1 MAAAFLYADK
11 LIAEALAAG
20 KCFCCTAAIGLVR
33 LQGFHIRQGLAIS
46 VEVQA
51 DLRNAQK

>member
-11 LIAEALAAG
+11 LIAEAWAAG
-20 KCFCCTAAIGLVR
+20 KCFCCTAAIGLVFR
-33 LQGFHIRQGLAIS
+33 LAARIRQELAIS
-46 VEVQA
+46 DRIQT